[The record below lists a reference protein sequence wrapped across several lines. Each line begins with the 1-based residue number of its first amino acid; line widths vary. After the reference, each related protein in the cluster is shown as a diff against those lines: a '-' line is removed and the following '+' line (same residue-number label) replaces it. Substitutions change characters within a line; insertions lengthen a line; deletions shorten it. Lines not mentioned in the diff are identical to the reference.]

1 MAPAFHDDAQRLL
14 PRSVKARLTVRRC
27 TWRGP
32 NMLHDENYKRLF
44 ASPLMVQD
52 VLRACLPAHRLA
64 AADLASLGK
73 LSAEYISDEL
83 RRRHGD
89 TVWHLRLG
97 RRRVFL
103 LVLLEF
109 QAQDDR
115 WMALRILTYSGLL
128 YQELVRGQPP
138 EVAGE
143 RLPAVLP
150 VVLYNGTE
158 PWTAAPE
165 MRSLITPVGPWL
177 APYQPAQRYY
187 LLDLQRVP
195 ADDLPYRNLLRAVA
209 RLEQSR
215 SPEDVVRAV
224 RALQRWLPNPGAV
237 ELRRAFVD
245 WVRQIAG
252 ALALP
257 GATLPAVRTLEEASM
272 TLVERVAEWPKQWL
286 REARERGV
294 AEGRAQGVDQQ
305 RALLCRLAAARFDA
319 GTSARLADLL
329 APIAEPERLAE
340 VGDRL
345 VRCDTATEFLGLLRS
360 RLTSLTPTVRVAHA
374 PPEWQLW
381 LLLPPRA

>member
-1 MAPAFHDDAQRLL
+1 
-14 PRSVKARLTVRRC
+14 
-27 TWRGP
+27 
-32 NMLHDENYKRLF
+32 MLHDENYKRLF

-64 AADLASLGK
+64 AADFSSLGK
-73 LSAEYISDEL
+73 LSTEYVSDEL
-83 RRRHGD
+83 RTRHGD

-128 YQELVRGQPP
+128 YQELVRNQAP

-158 PWTAAPE
+158 PWTAVAD
-165 MRSLITPVGPWL
+165 MGALITPVGPWL

-215 SPEDVVRAV
+215 SPEAVVRVV
-224 RALQRWLPNPGAV
+224 RALQRWLPNRGAE
-237 ELRRAFVD
+237 ELQRAFVD
-245 WVRQIAG
+245 WLRQIAVRLAPAG
-252 ALALP
+252 ASVP
-257 GATLPAVRTLEEASM
+257 PVRTLEEASM

-286 REARERGV
+286 REGRAQGV
-294 AEGRAQGVDQQ
+294 AEGREQGRAQGVAEGREQGRTQGLTQGVDQQ
-305 RALLCRLAAARFDA
+305 RALLCRQAAARFDA
-319 GTSARLADLL
+319 DTAACLADLL
-329 APIAEPERLAE
+329 APIADPERLAE
-340 VGDRL
+340 VGDWL
-345 VRCDTATEFLGLLRS
+345 VRCDTAAAFFARFDPAS
-360 RLTSLTPTVRVAHA
+360 PS
-374 PPEWQLW
+374 
-381 LLLPPRA
+381 